1 MDGLLRR
8 WPPPGPRILELGAD
22 ADTATH
28 LAAQFGD
35 GFVAVDLAPDDA
47 ARAAGVRTGDANRMP
62 EFADASFD
70 AVITTS
76 MFEHDRHFWR
86 SLEEIRRVLAPGGR
100 LYVEVPGYASRISG
114 RARYARAL
122 RNRLNRRR
130 LHRAASSTVLSR
142 AVSTRTYPVH
152 MEPHDYYRF
161 SVFALEQVLLDGLT
175 ALEVLEEMD
184 PPRLLA
190 VAELPSAD
198 S

>member
-1 MDGLLRR
+1 MDRLLRR
-8 WPPPGPRILELGAD
+8 WPPPGPRVLELGAD

-28 LAAQFGD
+28 LAARFGD

-62 EFADASFD
+62 EFAEGSFD

-100 LYVEVPGYASRISG
+100 LYVEVPGYASRIST
-114 RARYARAL
+114 RARYARAV
-122 RNRLNRRR
+122 RNRLNRRG
-130 LHRAASSTVLSR
+130 LHRAASSSTVSR

-161 SVFALEQVLLDGLT
+161 SAFALEHVLFEGLRPL
-175 ALEVLEEMD
+175 AVREEMD
-184 PPRLLA
+184 PPRLLG
-190 VAELPSAD
+190 VAELPATGS
-198 S
+198 